1 MAAEKKNK
9 YYEAVGRRKTS
20 IARVR
25 MTEASSNTY
34 VINGR
39 KLEEYFRT
47 SSLQQT
53 AISPLAKSGGKKF
66 NISVVLSGSG
76 PKSQSEAMRLGISR
90 ALVLMDAELRS
101 ELKRSG
107 FLKRDPRIK
116 ERKKFGLKKA
126 RKSPQW
132 SKR

>member
-34 VINGR
+34 VINDR